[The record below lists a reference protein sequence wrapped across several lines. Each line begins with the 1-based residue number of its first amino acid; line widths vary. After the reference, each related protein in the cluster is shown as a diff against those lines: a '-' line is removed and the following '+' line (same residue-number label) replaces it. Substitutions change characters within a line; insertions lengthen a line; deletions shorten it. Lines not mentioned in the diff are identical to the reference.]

1 MQNVT
6 PEAANAEGGSSR
18 PAPPTSHQHQDTFDG
33 DASPGA
39 TVIPSSDNN
48 RVAQEEEEDNEPV
61 SSSPP
66 AKKGRFFFR
75 RCFESTFNPDSLPGH
90 NIILAEDSDEGD

>member
-1 MQNVT
+1 MQNVI
-6 PEAANAEGGSSR
+6 PEAANSEASSSHL
-18 PAPPTSHQHQDTFDG
+18 PLPTNHQHQDTLDG
-33 DASPGA
+33 DASQDA
-39 TVIPSSDNN
+39 TVIPSSANN
-48 RVAQEEEEDNEPV
+48 RVAQEEEDSEPV